1 MLHAVTVH
9 GTFHEG
15 DEMKQVEMVSSLRD
29 VMTVSRVFGQP
40 YERDGVTVI
49 PAADV
54 RGGAGGGTGK
64 KNGTGEEGEGGGFGL
79 IARPAGAY
87 VISNGKVR
95 WQPAVDVNRIVTIAV
110 LGWVTVA
117 WVLARGL
124 RRR

>member
-1 MLHAVTVH
+1 MR
-9 GTFHEG
+9 
-15 DEMKQVEMVSSLRD
+15 QVEMLSSLRD

-49 PAADV
+49 PAAAV

-64 KNGTGEEGEGGGFGL
+64 KATGRGDDAGEEGEGGGFGV

-87 VISNGKVR
+87 VISGGKVT
-95 WQPAVDVNRIVTIAV
+95 WQPAVDVSQIVTVAV

-117 WVLARGL
+117 WLLARGL